1 MSERLTIVTFLLVIV
16 DISWQTALAHSAVS
30 AAEDVRSTVRAARTA
45 GNAKFAAVSAAHMAH
60 SVCEK
65 GKFANIDDAR
75 AAQTRA
81 SIAQSHAIHA
91 AVVEHEAKTVKRRA
105 TLALAHDVKC
115 WNVHRKREVLK
126 SCLAHAKS
134 QHEATRR
141 AVDAW
146 SCLRDGF
153 VGSTIIPSTQTW
165 KLARPKPNLFSDK
178 AEAETTIF
186 GNAGK
191 TDEGQYSIVA
201 VEHKHLKLPTDTLP
215 LTTSTSSSDTDS
227 SRIFAE
233 PDPVVSLV
241 VASPIPEEVEDI
253 SNSRDIESFELD
265 NAQFQSLE
273 SEVMNSSSHYRQSEN
288 EFLAQSIMVTQSSLS
303 SEKEINEELTTSE
316 TENSE
321 ALTSSMQS
329 LVDGLMNWGG
339 IDVEDNFALPTGM
352 AASIALEESVAF
364 GNKP

>member
-1 MSERLTIVTFLLVIV
+1 
-16 DISWQTALAHSAVS
+16 
-30 AAEDVRSTVRAARTA
+30 
-45 GNAKFAAVSAAHMAH
+45 MAQD
-60 SVCEK
+60 VCEK
-65 GKFANIDDAR
+65 NKFANINEAR

-91 AVVEHEAKTVKRRA
+91 TVVEHEAKTVKRRA

-126 SCLAHAKS
+126 IVLAHAKS

-153 VGSTIIPSTQTW
+153 VGSSIIPSTQAW
-165 KLARPKPNLFSDK
+165 KPTKKKSVLVNDQPEVK
-178 AEAETTIF
+178 AVIF
-186 GNAGK
+186 GNA
-191 TDEGQYSIVA
+191 DECNEGGNSIVA
-201 VEHKHLKLPTDTLP
+201 VEHKKLKIPAEPLLPKTSNTVGDTEI
-215 LTTSTSSSDTDS
+215 
-227 SRIFAE
+227 SRTYDE

-241 VASPIPEEVEDI
+241 VASPIPEVEDTP
-253 SNSRDIESFELD
+253 SDLNEECFAIENTNLPTVKVKEPD
-265 NAQFQSLE
+265 TDTHHKQP
-273 SEVMNSSSHYRQSEN
+273 HDGR
-288 EFLAQSIMVTQSSLS
+288 LAQAIMVSKSSMS
-303 SEKEINEELTTSE
+303 SEKEESEESPE
-316 TENSE
+316 KEPGE

-352 AASIALEESVAF
+352 AASIALEESAAF
-364 GNKP
+364 GN

>member
-1 MSERLTIVTFLLVIV
+1 LFLSINKADLCFQCV

-45 GNAKFAAVSAAHMAH
+45 GNAKFAAVSAAQMAQ
-60 SVCEK
+60 SVCK
-65 GKFANIDDAR
+65 MGKFANINDAR

-81 SIAQSHAIHA
+81 SITQSHAIHA

-126 SCLAHAKS
+126 ICLAHAKS

-146 SCLRDGF
+146 SCFRDGF
-153 VGSTIIPSTQTW
+153 VGSTVIPSTQTW
-165 KLARPKPNLFSDK
+165 KPTRKKSVLVNDQPEVK
-178 AEAETTIF
+178 ATIF
-186 GNAGK
+186 GNSDK
-191 TDEGQYSIVA
+191 NNEGRYSIVA
-201 VEHKHLKLPTDTLP
+201 VEHKNLKLPTESL
-215 LTTSTSSSDTDS
+215 LSKSSINIGDIDLSHTYD
-227 SRIFAE
+227 E

-241 VASPIPEEVEDI
+241 VAAPIPEEVEDT
-253 SNSRDIESFELD
+253 SNSRDRDSFTIESTHLRP
-265 NAQFQSLE
+265 FQVEEADSGT
-273 SEVMNSSSHYRQSEN
+273 HHKQRHDDC
-288 EFLAQSIMVTQSSLS
+288 LAQSIMVSKSSIS
-303 SEKEINEELTTSE
+303 REEERSEESPEKENG
-316 TENSE
+316 E

-339 IDVEDNFALPTGM
+339 IDVEDSFALPTGM
-352 AASIALEESVAF
+352 AASIALEESAAF
-364 GNKP
+364 GNSP

>member
-1 MSERLTIVTFLLVIV
+1 
-16 DISWQTALAHSAVS
+16 LAHSAVS

-45 GNAKFAAVSAAHMAH
+45 CNAKFAAVRAAHMAK

-65 GKFANIDDAR
+65 GKFANINEAR

-115 WNVHRKREVLK
+115 WNAHRKREVLK
-126 SCLAHAKS
+126 ICLAHAKS

-153 VGSTIIPSTQTW
+153 VGSDVIPSTQAW
-165 KLARPKPNLFSDK
+165 KPTKKYETVINDQP
-178 AEAETTIF
+178 EVETTIF
-186 GNAGK
+186 GNSDKEKVGHH
-191 TDEGQYSIVA
+191 SIVA
-201 VEHKHLKLPTDTLP
+201 VEHRDLKPSNDPILLK
-215 LTTSTSSSDTDS
+215 
-227 SRIFAE
+227 SRTNVE
-233 PDPVVSLV
+233 NHSLNRSYEKPGPVVSLV
-241 VASPIPEEVEDI
+241 VASPIPEEAEEM
-253 SNSRDIESFELD
+253 SNNYDKKSFEQ
-265 NAQFQSLE
+265 NSTHFQSLQIQEADSTTYREE
-273 SEVMNSSSHYRQSEN
+273 SDNSC
-288 EFLAQSIMVTQSSLS
+288 LAQAIIIPKSSISQTAT
-303 SEKEINEELTTSE
+303 EEDE
-316 TENSE
+316 TAEEDTNE

-352 AASIALEESVAF
+352 AASIALEGSTAF
-364 GNKP
+364 GSNM